1 MVPWEEERKSKQA
14 RKDISVERPKIDNG
28 QDSQDID
35 FGITKLDGK
44 AYDRNGTIANNVR
57 ILCKRCFEEF
67 SSDLELLENLQR
79 LFKGVTN
86 DTQCVVCKRY
96 FRGNRRLNQH
106 LI

>member
-57 ILCKRCFEEF
+57 ILCK
-67 SSDLELLENLQR
+67 